1 MFEKV
6 RDVIVETL
14 KCEISDITPEARLT
28 EDLDIDSLDAVEMA
42 MALEEALQVTIPDDV
57 LADLKTIGDLVTY
70 LENNA

>member
-6 RDVIVETL
+6 RNVIVDTL
-14 KCEISDITPEARLT
+14 NCEISDITPEARLA

-42 MALEEALQVTIPDDV
+42 MALEEALKVTIPDDV
-57 LADLKTIGDLVTY
+57 LADLKTVGDLVTY